1 MPGHAVCMQMCLVIV
16 SDVPYATLQEWHD
29 YIFPFG
35 AGDDS
40 LGEELDGRDAI
51 DAL

>member
-1 MPGHAVCMQMCLVIV
+1 MLGHTVCRDVSLVLV
-16 SDVPYATLQEWHD
+16 SDVQHATPQEWHD

-35 AGDDS
+35 AGNDT

>member
-1 MPGHAVCMQMCLVIV
+1 MALV
-16 SDVPYATLQEWHD
+16 SDVQHIALQEWHD

-35 AGDDS
+35 AGNDT

>member
-1 MPGHAVCMQMCLVIV
+1 MCLTILTDMPQ
-16 SDVPYATLQEWHD
+16 STLQEWHD

-35 AGDDS
+35 AGNDT
-40 LGEELDGRDAI
+40 LGEELDGLDAI